1 VWNLQVTNLGLATV
15 QLRALMS
22 SADSSRSWNLQCEVR
37 ERALAFLQESYP
49 SALPGVRTE
58 VGLAGGDEEPARPAP
73 RARRTRV

>member
-37 ERALAFLQESYP
+37 ERALAFLQQSYP
-49 SALPGVRTE
+49 SALPRVRTE
-58 VGLAGGDEEPARPAP
+58 VGWAAGDGAAARPSP
-73 RARRTRV
+73 PARRTKG